1 MLPLFQREVLQAD
14 HTPLPKTVSLE
25 DIRKGE
31 VNTPED
37 LVKLFWYLVGGSY
50 VVCELRVAKSYRIKC
65 ISEDVVFAATFGRRR
80 LAMHLQIGMAIKSLT
95 GSKKV
100 ITMLNRLCHC
110 INCNGIEEL
119 ETELTYNCS
128 KRVALQG

>member
-37 LVKLFWYLVGGSY
+37 LVKLFLVSCWR
-50 VVCELRVAKSYRIKC
+50 VLCCLRVKSC
-65 ISEDVVFAATFGRRR
+65 
-80 LAMHLQIGMAIKSLT
+80 
-95 GSKKV
+95 
-100 ITMLNRLCHC
+100 
-110 INCNGIEEL
+110 
-119 ETELTYNCS
+119 
-128 KRVALQG
+128 

>member
-37 LVKLFWYLVGGSY
+37 LVKLFGILLEG
-50 VVCELRVAKSYRIKC
+50 LML
-65 ISEDVVFAATFGRRR
+65 FA
-80 LAMHLQIGMAIKSLT
+80 S
-95 GSKKV
+95 
-100 ITMLNRLCHC
+100 
-110 INCNGIEEL
+110 
-119 ETELTYNCS
+119 
-128 KRVALQG
+128 